1 MPCKLDQTVTKIH
14 NVNPSKFK
22 LSKLVIVCV
31 AATWFVWGSTY
42 LAIKFALISLPPF
55 FQMGSRFLV
64 AGLLLLG
71 WMKWRG
77 ATMPSPIQ
85 WRNALVVGALMLG
98 GGMGG
103 VAYSEQTVASGLVV
117 TFIAAQPMLQAALLS
132 FWKVYPTRLE
142 LVGIGI
148 GLIGVMM
155 LVQGQGF
162 SASPVGLAA
171 IAIAIVSWA
180 VGSVLSQRVTPLA
193 QGATGFASEMLMGG
207 LVLMVLSL
215 ISGESVSFPLAP
227 LSVIAWFYLVV
238 FGSLVAFNAY
248 MVLLERAPPALATSY
263 SFVNPVIALVLG
275 VAFAKEIVTSW
286 EWLSAV
292 VIVVGVALIIVAT
305 VKRARQ

>member
-1 MPCKLDQTVTKIH
+1 MYI
-14 NVNPSKFK
+14 VNSSKFK
-22 LSKLVIVCV
+22 LSKLIIVCV

-64 AGLLLLG
+64 AGMLLLG

-77 ATMPSPIQ
+77 AAMPSLIQ

-142 LVGIGI
+142 LVGIGT

-215 ISGESVSFPLAP
+215 MSGESVSFPLAP
-227 LSVIAWFYLVV
+227 ISVIAWFYLVV

-286 EWLSAV
+286 EWLSAL
-292 VIVVGVALIIVAT
+292 VIVVGVALIIIAT